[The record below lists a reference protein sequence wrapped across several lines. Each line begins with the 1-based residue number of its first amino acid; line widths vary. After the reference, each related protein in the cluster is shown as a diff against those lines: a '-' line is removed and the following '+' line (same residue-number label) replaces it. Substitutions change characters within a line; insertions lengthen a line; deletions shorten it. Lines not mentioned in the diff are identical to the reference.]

1 MKSPDMTDLHGK
13 ISRLCLFLFSF
24 PSSFFMESTDSLT
37 LYVFLFFV
45 IYGYN
50 LHALKATDVIF
61 MVRLLLTNAYSQV
74 PHAFIKT

>member
-1 MKSPDMTDLHGK
+1 
-13 ISRLCLFLFSF
+13 
-24 PSSFFMESTDSLT
+24 MESTDSLT

-50 LHALKATDVIF
+50 LHALKGTDLIF

-74 PHAFIKT
+74 PYAFIKT